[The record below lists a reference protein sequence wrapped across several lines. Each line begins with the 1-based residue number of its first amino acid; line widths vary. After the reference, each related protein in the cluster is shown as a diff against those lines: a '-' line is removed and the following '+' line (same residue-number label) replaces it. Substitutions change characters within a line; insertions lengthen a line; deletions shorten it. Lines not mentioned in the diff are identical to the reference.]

1 MVRKAP
7 KKAAPVAKKKA
18 ADPLFPARPRN
29 FRIGGDIRVR
39 TQLWLGAH
47 ATRPRCP

>member
-1 MVRKAP
+1 MPGGGKKKEIKKAEAPKAP
-7 KKAAPVAKKKA
+7 KKK

-39 TQLWLGAH
+39 TFDVDLL
-47 ATRPRCP
+47 T